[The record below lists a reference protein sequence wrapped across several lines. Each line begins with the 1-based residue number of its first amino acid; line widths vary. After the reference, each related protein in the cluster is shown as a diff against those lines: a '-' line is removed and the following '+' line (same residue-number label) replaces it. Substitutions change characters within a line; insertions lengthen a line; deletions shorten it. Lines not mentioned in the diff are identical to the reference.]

1 MLFGKNEER
10 ANDAVLYKTKPNVFL
25 GCKKAIF
32 GVVLLVIIFIVSPRV
47 IQFLGEMQVYMISY
61 VKLPLTRYAAI
72 AFFVVI
78 LIVILY
84 IILQLIRWYSMEYIL
99 TNSRIIVKSGIIS
112 TKKNYMPYT
121 TIQDI
126 NTSQSVFARLFNV
139 GTVSLFSAYDNN
151 QIKLEN
157 ISDPSKVEEIIFSH
171 MMGYRNFQPNPR
183 NYISK
188 DPQETRNQFVSRND
202 EDLFNQDEYYDE
214 YEPITPID
222 HENQYQRREYEYY
235 PEEFSFQS
243 ESPKKYEYESYDD
256 GLDRRIGKNYTDG
269 IHYEGNSNTFS
280 NDMYGNDV
288 NLPPNEKYDETPNPT
303 SNEINYNENVDDYSQ
318 GSDDYYYDYEP
329 KIHYDDNDAEI
340 HQNESEQVDD
350 TSETVIRRH
359 FDKFKK

>member
-1 MLFGKNEER
+1 
-10 ANDAVLYKTKPNVFL
+10 
-25 GCKKAIF
+25 
-32 GVVLLVIIFIVSPRV
+32 
-47 IQFLGEMQVYMISY
+47 
-61 VKLPLTRYAAI
+61 
-72 AFFVVI
+72 
-78 LIVILY
+78 
-84 IILQLIRWYSMEYIL
+84 
-99 TNSRIIVKSGIIS
+99 
-112 TKKNYMPYT
+112 MPYT

-235 PEEFSFQS
+235 PEEFSS
-243 ESPKKYEYESYDD
+243 
-256 GLDRRIGKNYTDG
+256 R
-269 IHYEGNSNTFS
+269 
-280 NDMYGNDV
+280 V
-288 NLPPNEKYDETPNPT
+288 NLLKNMNMNLMMMDWIGALEKIILMVSTM
-303 SNEINYNENVDDYSQ
+303 
-318 GSDDYYYDYEP
+318 
-329 KIHYDDNDAEI
+329 K
-340 HQNESEQVDD
+340 
-350 TSETVIRRH
+350 VILTH
-359 FDKFKK
+359 FQMICMEMM